1 MIHGSHVHIYCTV
14 RFLSQE
20 LISTWT
26 APLRD
31 QSKVSKDDSCTI
43 QHPLWP
49 ESNPIYSKMLL
60 FADTTNYLKKT
71 NVPTRKEVCTI
82 LLTYQRR
89 QSLRPPIPRTPALQ
103 NGEEH
108 VNITDSQPA
117 TRSPSPSTAPNG
129 FRPILKGELFGVH
142 DISILEERVE
152 IELLQ
157 MLVAV
162 EVPEGHV
169 EGARYL
175 SLPISLG
182 CPLHGPTRAQGS
194 CRCRPCATRSAPD

>member
-1 MIHGSHVHIYCTV
+1 MDGECPCVAT
-14 RFLSQE
+14 
-20 LISTWT
+20 
-26 APLRD
+26 
-31 QSKVSKDDSCTI
+31 VSKDDSCTI
-43 QHPLWP
+43 QHPP
-49 ESNPIYSKMLL
+49 GPGSNPIYSKMLL
-60 FADTTNYLKKT
+60 FAVTTNYLKKT

-89 QSLRPPIPRTPALQ
+89 RSLRPPITRTPALQ
-103 NGEEH
+103 QGEEH

-117 TRSPSPSTAPNG
+117 TRSPSRSTAPNG
-129 FRPILKGELFGVH
+129 FRPILKGKLFGVH

-175 SLPISLG
+175 SLPIS
-182 CPLHGPTRAQGS
+182 PLHAPTRAPGS
-194 CRCRPCATRSAPD
+194 CHCRPVPPGVHRTELTSLPSIPYTSIPFPSG